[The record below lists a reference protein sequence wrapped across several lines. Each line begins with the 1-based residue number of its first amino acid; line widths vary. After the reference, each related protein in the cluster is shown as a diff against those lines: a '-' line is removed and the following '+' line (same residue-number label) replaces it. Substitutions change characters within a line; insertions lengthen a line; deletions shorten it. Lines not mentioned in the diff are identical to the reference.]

1 MVAKII
7 LKNGTHINVECENFT
22 VHYDLSRKP
31 VSITTKGYTRNNPV
45 YINPD
50 EIAAIVRTS

>member
-7 LKNGTHINVECENFT
+7 LKSGAHIDVECDHFT
-22 VHYDLSRKP
+22 VNYDFSLRP
-31 VSITTKGYTRNNPV
+31 VSITTEGYTQNDPV

-50 EIAAIVRTS
+50 EIAAIVMVS